1 MQKISFYCLTL
12 NPSHESS
19 ILKLNYIPVGLGS
32 ESFSNNFLR
41 DNFGEN
47 ISHKNEYY
55 GEYTF
60 HYWLWKNYLNKIET
74 RWVGFCQ
81 YRKFFIKD
89 KLNINTKEFSFKQL
103 NSHLIKNIDESD
115 DLKYDCILGELLPI
129 NDFRLTKFIKKG
141 ILKFIKKPTL
151 IFSKNKRNIKL
162 HFDIFHGDGNLES
175 AINLLDEKERVGFRD
190 YINSKTAFHP
200 HNMFICKKEYLK
212 RYYEIIFPWLQRCEK
227 LFGFD
232 LKGYGMKRIYGF
244 LAERFLSY
252 WFSKNCKIKALPILF
267 KDISDYKDL

>member
-12 NPSHESS
+12 NPSHESN
-19 ILKLNYIPVGLGS
+19 ILKLNYIPVGLGT
-32 ESFSNNFLR
+32 ESFSNKFLR

-60 HYWLWKNYLNKIET
+60 HYWLWKNYLDKIET
-74 RWVGFCQ
+74 SWVGFCQ

-89 KLNINTKEFSFKQL
+89 KLNINTNESSFEQF
-103 NSHLIKNIDESD
+103 NSHLIKNIGESD

-129 NDFRLTKFIKKG
+129 NDFRLTKFLKKG

-175 AINLLDEKERVGFRD
+175 AINLLDEKERAGFRK
-190 YINSKTAFHP
+190 YINTETAFHP

-232 LKGYGMKRIYGF
+232 LKGYGMRRIYGF

-252 WFSKNCKIKALPILF
+252 WFSKNCKIKVLPIVF